1 MTGGSGVG
9 EQDRFALTG
18 THIDQLIFAHGAYMA
33 SANDHYDD
41 VLREVSERIA
51 VTGSAGK
58 TDIAALVCWKRL
70 NASTI
75 WVKDLMQM
83 PEHDVREAT
92 GLAFQRARSAA
103 HISEAAADAIA
114 TLHPL
119 PGLRRG
125 RAVASAVLAAGV
137 PERMAVYDRRAH
149 ASLQNIGIPIAY
161 TSGVYSRYMSA
172 VEALR
177 DDVNASHGLQW
188 RARDVDL
195 ALYWMSSRGP

>member
-1 MTGGSGVG
+1 MTSGSGVG
-9 EQDRFALTG
+9 EQGRLALTEA
-18 THIDQLIFAHGAYMA
+18 HVDRLIAAHDAYLA

-51 VTGSAGK
+51 VSGSAGK

-70 NASTI
+70 NASTV
-75 WVKDLMQM
+75 WVKELMQM
-83 PEHDVREAT
+83 PEHDVRDAT

-103 HISEAAADAIA
+103 RIFDAADGSIA
-114 TLHPL
+114 ALRPL
-119 PGLRRG
+119 PGFRRG
-125 RAVASAVLAAGV
+125 GAVASAVLAAGV

-149 ASLQNIGIPIAY
+149 ASLQNMGIPIVY
-161 TSGVYSRYMSA
+161 TKNVYSRYMSV

-195 ALYWMSSRGP
+195 ALYWMSN